1 MISSKLHVAVL
12 FILCNKYL
20 LTIQPLFCMHISSEP
35 SICWYAANDWPA
47 NLWPVLVLEPQP
59 PQING
64 TKPKVHVKETL
75 RKAEVVNVKRA
86 SAHTVSLDAVLLWAN
101 GIIPSENSQE
111 LQEQVEQTCL
121 CCRNMDYRSAYHI
134 LARLTKNH
142 TSPFNCLMCC
152 SHLCD
157 YSRCLFWSR
166 KRSDWYLG
174 EWTTYFGLK
183 AGLHVASQADVNC
196 NF

>member
-20 LTIQPLFCMHISSEP
+20 LTIQPLFCMHISSGP

-75 RKAEVVNVKRA
+75 RKAEVVNVKQA
-86 SAHTVSLDAVLLWAN
+86 SAHTVSLDAVLLRAN
-101 GIIPSENSQE
+101 GIIPSENCQE

-142 TSPFNCLMCC
+142 TSPFNCFICC
-152 SHLCD
+152 LVQETI
-157 YSRCLFWSR
+157 RLVLGGMNNIFWVEGRFTCSV
-166 KRSDWYLG
+166 SGW
-174 EWTTYFGLK
+174 
-183 AGLHVASQADVNC
+183 C
-196 NF
+196 